1 MCGTFESSITTAG
14 WFDFKC
20 NGESGYSGASV
31 QINGQSATLTF
42 CGMRVYGSG
51 SNVDQSSDYG
61 IAVSIDVDDNGKPYV
76 VNQRGDTYR
85 RDAPSSWTRLT
96 SIKPRTQVSVS
107 SSSSNN
113 Y

>member
-1 MCGTFESSITTAG
+1 
-14 WFDFKC
+14 
-20 NGESGYSGASV
+20 
-31 QINGQSATLTF
+31 
-42 CGMRVYGSG
+42 MRVYGSG

-107 SSSSNN
+107 SSNN
-113 Y
+113 YQISTISQNDGSILSFNGASWVDIQHPGWVT